1 MEVTVMDRVDGQRC
15 SGWFAILI
23 TSIFFKGCYLL
34 LLGLSNKESVIV
46 SAVIPAHVF
55 FNNEEII
62 WVT

>member
-1 MEVTVMDRVDGQRC
+1 MDRVDGQRC

-46 SAVIPAHVF
+46 SAVIPVHVF

-62 WVT
+62 